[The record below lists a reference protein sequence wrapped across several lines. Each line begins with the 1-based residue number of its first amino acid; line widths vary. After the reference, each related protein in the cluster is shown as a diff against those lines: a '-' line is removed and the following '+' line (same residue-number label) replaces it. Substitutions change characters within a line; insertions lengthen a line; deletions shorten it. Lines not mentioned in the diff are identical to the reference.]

1 MGEMEIDSNER
12 PLYPPRIKSTEI
24 VLNPFDD
31 IVPRIT
37 EREKQV
43 AKARELQKAE
53 QEQAMKKKKKK
64 EKKYVETTSSKKKV
78 YLTLIC
84 HTDN

>member
-1 MGEMEIDSNER
+1 MDTDANER

-37 EREKQV
+37 KREK
-43 AKARELQKAE
+43 KLARALEKQKQAELEA
-53 QEQAMKKKKKK
+53 KKKKKK
-64 EKKYVETTSSKKKV
+64 EKK
-78 YLTLIC
+78 
-84 HTDN
+84 